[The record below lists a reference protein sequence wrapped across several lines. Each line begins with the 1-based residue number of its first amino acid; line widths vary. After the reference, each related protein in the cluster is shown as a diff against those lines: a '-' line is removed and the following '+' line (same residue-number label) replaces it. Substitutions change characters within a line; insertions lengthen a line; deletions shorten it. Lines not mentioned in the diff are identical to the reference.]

1 MVSHTEMFGNV
12 WVRLE
17 SVIMIKGSA
26 VLKLIQQTILNI
38 MKWLQP
44 FEMFI
49 NFSFDRKRSKW
60 I

>member
-26 VLKLIQQTILNI
+26 VLKLIQHTILSI
-38 MKWLQP
+38 MK
-44 FEMFI
+44 
-49 NFSFDRKRSKW
+49 
-60 I
+60 